1 MKTEA
6 QIRERIKDL
15 NFYINFAKTNMLD
28 MGEWMIKAQEELCV
42 LMWIL
47 ESEEE

>member
-1 MKTEA
+1 MKTEE

-15 NFYINFAKTNMLD
+15 NFYINFANTNLLD
-28 MGEWMIKAQEELCV
+28 MGEWMTKTKEELAV
-42 LMWIL
+42 LMWVL